1 MAMRD
6 YDARVALVERER
18 WGGSCPNVA
27 CSPTK
32 AYLVAAE
39 LAHDVNELAP
49 RMGVEAGPAR
59 IDLAGVRAWK
69 ETLKRTQDEWV
80 AMLMEQGYATYTG
93 EASFLD
99 PHRVRV
105 GELVLEAERILVAS
119 GSRTAIPPIDGID
132 EVGWIDHVS
141 ALELTELPASVLVVG
156 AGAVGLEFGQIF
168 SRFGSKVTIVDAA
181 ERIAPLADAEVSAML
196 GAALRY
202 EGIVIAASV
211 FV

>member
-1 MAMRD
+1 MGERFDLVVIGGGSAARD
-6 YDARVALVERER
+6 AANTAAREHGATVALVERER

-119 GSRTAIPPIDGID
+119 GAGGGWWKRSGSWSGRGRGRQSRRSTASTR
-132 EVGWIDHVS
+132 S
-141 ALELTELPASVLVVG
+141 AGSTT
-156 AGAVGLEFGQIF
+156 
-168 SRFGSKVTIVDAA
+168 SRRS
-181 ERIAPLADAEVSAML
+181 S
-196 GAALRY
+196 
-202 EGIVIAASV
+202 
-211 FV
+211 